1 MSLIHGTLFDIV
13 DLGKSIGPGIRAA
26 TFLVTE
32 GHLFY
37 AIILFS
43 LLLRKIRKLIAYSA
57 VLKLK

>member
-1 MSLIHGTLFDIV
+1 MVLYLILLTYI
-13 DLGKSIGPGIRAA
+13 GKSIGPGIRAA

-37 AIILFS
+37 TIILFS
-43 LLLRKIRKLIAYSA
+43 LLLRKIRKLIAYNA